1 MSTHG
6 SHKPVTKI
14 RWHRAIRALSMLLLA
29 GASLTSYAY
38 TTDISPTP
46 LYLGSGVEPNVVYII
61 DDSGSMGLSY
71 IGASCSGDH
80 DTKRGTSAKYNTL
93 YYDPTVTYAPP
104 VDDTGTSFPD
114 SDFANAKDNGYDS
127 GSSTTDLSANYI
139 ATWAASG
146 SGCTSG
152 TYTDGDVTSISG
164 YDSDGKGPAYYH
176 IFDPTNTNCTST
188 NPADEDCYDYVQV
201 TSTSGTGGTDERT
214 NFANWYS
221 YYRTRLL
228 TAKAGTSLAFD
239 KLGRKYRIGYG
250 KINKYSTTIDG
261 VSTGALQRGVR
272 NFEGNDRKDFFDWL
286 FAVDRETFTPLR
298 KSLNYVGQY
307 YSRTDDQGPYST
319 TPGVSGGSLLS
330 CQTNYTVLMTDGYWT
345 DGSSY
350 DADTSGARDNVD
362 GTDSVSAITGP
373 DGATYTYTAVS
384 PYEDSHNNTL
394 ADVAMYYWKR
404 DLTNLKNNVAIN
416 NDDPAFWQHMVTLSI
431 GLGVPT
437 SVDPTDAFDAIGDTS
452 TTITWD
458 DPDYGSDLDKA
469 DDFLHAAVNG
479 HGGFYNAQSPQAF
492 AVSMTNALKKVAGRE
507 SSAASIATNS
517 TRIDT
522 GTYIYQA
529 KYDSRDW
536 HGEIRAI
543 SINADGSIGSAVSG
557 WDGTGNLGAYTSRN
571 IYTHNGSSAVSFVY
585 GSLSPTQ
592 QAALNSSADLANYIR
607 GDKSNELSNGGS
619 YRDRTYLLGDIV
631 DSDPWFVGQA
641 NFGYNIL
648 GGDEG
653 DEYNTFLHNMETRNP
668 MLYVGANDGMLHAY
682 DAETGDEKF
691 AYIPSV
697 VIPNLKYLADPFYG
711 VSVDHTFYV
720 NASPKAGDVYI
731 DVGSGDEWRT
741 VLVGS
746 TGQGGKSVFA
756 LDVTDPDNFTTSN
769 IMWEFNY
776 KAGTACTAG
785 VTGCEDVG
793 YTLGQPAVVRLEN
806 GQWAAIFG
814 NGYNSDNQ
822 TSQLFIV
829 DIETGRLIKA
839 IDTGVGG
846 STDVSPPDSPNGLS
860 TPIVADTD
868 GNRSADTVYAGDLH
882 GNLWKFDISD
892 DTNTSNWDVAIKT
905 GTNNKPLFVARGPSN
920 EVQPIFSKPQVG
932 RNKAGG
938 GFIVYFGTGKYF
950 ETGDNIVTTPADVM
964 TFYGIFDDDSN
975 SATVVRS
982 TVAADNELLQQEIY
996 HEELVTYTNG
1006 PANVEQ
1012 YIRLVTKNALTTE
1025 KGWYIDLISADP
1037 AKTAGYGTVGERVIA
1052 EPLLWED
1059 RVIFTTL
1066 IPNEDACSF
1075 GGDSWIMEV
1084 DPQTGGQLDFSV
1096 FDLNVDSGVD
1106 TGDEW
1111 GNTPVSGTKRTGI
1124 IKRPAPIC
1132 ADDKCYKYT
1141 SSSSGKVDVV
1151 TNKGV
1156 DSAGRQSWEQLK

>member
-1 MSTHG
+1 MYTHG
-6 SHKPVTKI
+6 SHKQVTKV
-14 RWHRAIRALSMLLLA
+14 RWHRAMRAFSAVLLA
-29 GASLTSYAY
+29 GASLTGYAY

-61 DDSGSMGLSY
+61 DDSGSMGISY
-71 IGASCSGDH
+71 IGASCSGDR
-80 DTKRGTSAKYNTL
+80 DTKRSTASKFNTL
-93 YYDPTVTYAPP
+93 YYNPTVTYTPP
-104 VDDTGTSFPD
+104 LDDTGTSLAN
-114 SDFANAKDNGYDS
+114 SDFTNAKTNGYDS
-127 GSSTTDLSANYI
+127 GSTTVDLSANYI
-139 ATWAASG
+139 ATWGESG
-146 SGCTSG
+146 SGCNTY
-152 TYTDGDVTSISG
+152 YTDGGVTGITG
-164 YDSDGKGPAYYH
+164 YDSNGKGPAYYH
-176 IFDPTNTNCTST
+176 VFDPANANCTST
-188 NPADEDCYDYVQV
+188 NFADEDCYDYVQV

-221 YYRTRLL
+221 YYRTRLM
-228 TAKAGTSLAFD
+228 TSKAGSSLAFD

-250 KINKYSTTIDG
+250 RINKYSTTIDG
-261 VSTGALQRGVR
+261 VSTGALERGVR
-272 NFEGNDRKDFFDWL
+272 NFEGSDRTNFFTWL
-286 FAVDRETFTPLR
+286 FASGASGSTPLR
-298 KSLNYVGQY
+298 KALNYVGQY

-319 TPGVSGGSLLS
+319 TPGASGGNLLS
-330 CQTNYTVLMTDGYWT
+330 CQTNYTVLMTDGYWSNGT
-345 DGSSY
+345 SY
-350 DADTSGARDNVD
+350 DADTSGARLNVD
-362 GTDSVSAITGP
+362 NTAGSTITNP
-373 DGATYTYTAVS
+373 DGDTYTYSPVS
-384 PYEDSHNNTL
+384 PYKDSNDNTL
-394 ADVAMYYWKR
+394 ADVAMYYWKN
-404 DLTNLKNNVAIN
+404 DLSGGASGLKNNVAIN

-437 SVDPTDAFDAIGDTS
+437 SVDPTAAFNAIGDTS
-452 TTITWD
+452 TTITWN

-469 DDFLHAAVNG
+469 DDFLHAAING
-479 HGGFYNAQSPQAF
+479 HGGFYNAQSPQEF

-543 SINADGSIGSAVSG
+543 SINSDGSIGSAVAG
-557 WDGTGNLGAYTSRN
+557 WDGTGNLGSYASRN
-571 IYTHNGSSAVSFVY
+571 IYTYNGSNAVSFVY
-585 GSLSPTQ
+585 GNLSPTQ
-592 QAALNSSADLANYIR
+592 QTALNSSVDLTNYIR
-607 GDKSNELSNGGS
+607 GDKSKEISNGGTF
-619 YRDRTYLLGDIV
+619 RDRAYLLGDIV

-653 DEYNTFLHNMETRNP
+653 DKYVDFLAAMETRTP

-697 VIPNLKYLADPFYG
+697 VIPNLKYLADPYYG

-720 NASPKAGDVYI
+720 NASPKAGDAYI

-741 VLVGS
+741 ILVGA

-756 LDVTDPDNFTTSN
+756 LDVTDPDTFSTSN
-769 IMWEFNY
+769 ILWEFNY
-776 KAGTACTAG
+776 VPGTACTAG

-793 YTLGQPAVVRLEN
+793 YTLGQPSVVRLEN
-806 GQWAAIFG
+806 GQWAAVFA
-814 NGYNSDNQ
+814 NGYNSDSQ
-822 TSQLFIV
+822 TAQLFIV

-839 IDTGVGG
+839 IDTGVGN
-846 STDVSPPDSPNGLS
+846 STDIVPPDSPNGLS
-860 TPIVADTD
+860 TPVVADTD
-868 GNRSADTVYAGDLH
+868 GNRSADTIYAGDLH

-905 GTNNKPLFVARGPSN
+905 GINVKPLFVARGPSN
-920 EVQPIFSKPQVG
+920 EVQPIFAKPQVG
-932 RNKAGG
+932 RNKAG

-950 ETGDNIVTTPADVM
+950 ETGDNIVTAPADVM
-964 TFYGIFDDDSN
+964 SFYGIFDSTSV
-975 SATVVRS
+975 SATTSR
-982 TVAADNELLQQEIY
+982 TDLLQQTIY
-996 HEELVTYTNG
+996 FEDKVFINSDSESTEKWT
-1006 PANVEQ
+1006 
-1012 YIRLVTKNALTTE
+1012 RLVTDNGMPATK

-1037 AKTAGYGTVGERVIA
+1037 AASGGYGTIGERVIS
-1052 EPLLWED
+1052 EPLVWED
-1059 RVIFTTL
+1059 RIIFVTL

-1084 DPQTGGQLDFSV
+1084 DPQDGGRLDHAV
-1096 FDLNVDSGVD
+1096 FDMNLDGSID
-1106 TGDEW
+1106 TKDDYGA
-1111 GNTPVSGTKRTGI
+1111 GQTPVSGTKLGGI
-1124 IKRPAPIC
+1124 IKRPAAIC